1 MSVSKI
7 KNLIL
12 LILVLAIV
20 GLLPTVVP
28 TQTARSSEEKQVHEK
43 LSALYASYGIAL
55 DAASL
60 PASQTLY
67 SIELTQPDA
76 RAAAQALLG
85 SGLHAQETSAR
96 TLADYFSDAGSFTL
110 SRSGEVSVRLRESK
124 SARDLTRATRRYL
137 RAMEFD
143 CAALDEP
150 VRESAGVYQLRAEQ
164 SLLGVPV
171 FESALIFTYRNSAL
185 SSVEGTLYPAGEI
198 VRVSEEACI
207 SCADALVAL
216 LSSRDSLGWVG
227 SQIIS
232 CTQGYV
238 HSETAS
244 SALRFVPV
252 WKIETDAGAFHVSG
266 ITREVRQL
274 TSQLVED

>member
-12 LILVLAIV
+12 LILFLAVL

-28 TQTARSSEEKQVHEK
+28 TQTARSNEEKEVHEK
-43 LSALYASYGIAL
+43 LSALYASYGITL
-55 DAASL
+55 DPAVL

-67 SIELTQPDA
+67 TIELTEPDA

-96 TLADYFSDAGSFTL
+96 TMAAYESDSGSFTL
-110 SRSGEVSVRLRESK
+110 SRSGELSVRLLES
-124 SARDLTRATRRYL
+124 SEVRDLTRATRRHL
-137 RAMEFD
+137 RAMEFE
-143 CAALDEP
+143 CAVLDEP
-150 VRESAGVYQLRAEQ
+150 ARESAGVYQLRAVQ

-171 FESALIFTYRNSAL
+171 FESELVFTYRNNAL
-185 SSVEGTLYPAGEI
+185 SSVEGTFYPAGEM

-207 SCADALVAL
+207 SCADALVEL

-227 SQIIS
+227 GQILS
-232 CTQGYV
+232 CTQGYM

-244 SALRFVPV
+244 SALRFVPG
-252 WKIETDAGAFHVSG
+252 WRIETDAGTFYVSG
-266 ITREVRQL
+266 ITREVRQI
-274 TSQLVED
+274 TSQVRED